1 MDFDTKARLAEAL
14 GIAESIAM
22 RLQDMAKS
30 KAGERWTECEY
41 GDIARRLE
49 EIEDRLY
56 RRGEYAPEAPRCR

>member
-22 RLQDMAKS
+22 RLKDMAKS

-41 GDIARRLE
+41 GDIARSLE

-56 RRGEYAPEAPRCR
+56 RRGEYAPEPPRCR